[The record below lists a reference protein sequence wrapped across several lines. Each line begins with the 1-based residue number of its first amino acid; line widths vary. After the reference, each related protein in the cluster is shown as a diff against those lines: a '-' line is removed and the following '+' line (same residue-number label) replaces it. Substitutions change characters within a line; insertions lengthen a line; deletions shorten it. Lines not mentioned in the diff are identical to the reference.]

1 MKLEDYNIVVIG
13 LGYVGLPLLT
23 NLKLHN
29 KNLNIIGVDP
39 LKFKELSCGI
49 DSKNILN
56 SELLPMLNSIYFFE
70 KVQDI
75 KNDRNNIYIIC
86 VPTPVINGFPS
97 YDYVDNVV
105 CEINEV
111 YKDGDIIINESTV
124 AVGATRKIISKYNNL
139 KNSIFGF
146 CPERVSPSTE
156 YDLTSINKIISCNND
171 EAKTMIYEMYTS
183 ILKPENY
190 VKAAESIEEAE
201 ACKII
206 ENIQRDV
213 NIALLN
219 EYRKYCKIHNVNI
232 EDVLDLCETKYSWKK
247 FRPRTVSGQCI
258 PMDSVFAIFDA
269 ISNGISLSIVENARK
284 INEDLI
290 NDITLDIA
298 KFVSIHKHENSTIV
312 FIGKAYKDNSSFT
325 DYSKNI
331 DIFNMF
337 KNIYASKNCECIHTD
352 PLIDENKIFV
362 NNINKADIIVILNNH
377 DCLNK
382 YSDIILNVPCYDAY
396 GMFRKSANKNSYK
409 VF

>member
-1 MKLEDYNIVVIG
+1 MKLKDYNIIVIG

-29 KNLNIIGVDP
+29 KNSNIIGVDP
-39 LKFKELSCGI
+39 LKFEELSRGI

-56 SELLPMLNSIYFFE
+56 SELLPELNSIPLFE
-70 KVQDI
+70 RVQDI
-75 KNDRNNIYIIC
+75 KSNKNNIYIIC

-97 YDYVDNVV
+97 YECVDNVV
-105 CEINEV
+105 YEINEV

-124 AVGATRKIISKYNNL
+124 AVGSTRKIISKYNNL

-171 EAKTMIYEMYTS
+171 EAKTIIYEMYSS
-183 ILKPENY
+183 ILKPDNY
-190 VKAAESIEEAE
+190 VKIAESIEDAE

-219 EYRKYCKIHNVNI
+219 EYRKYCQLHNINI

-269 ISNGISLSIVENARK
+269 ISKGINLSIVENARK
-284 INEDLI
+284 INEYLI

-298 KFVSIHKHENSTIV
+298 KFVSMYKHDNSTIV
-312 FIGKAYKDNSSFT
+312 FIGKAYKDNSRFT

-337 KNIYASKNCECIHTD
+337 KSIYASKSCECIHID
-352 PLIDENKIFV
+352 PLIDNNEDFV
-362 NNINKADIIVILNNH
+362 NNINKADIVIILNNH
-377 DCLNK
+377 DCLRE
-382 YSDIILNVPCYDAY
+382 YSDVILNVPCYDTY
-396 GMFRKSANKNSYK
+396 GMFRKYTNKNSYK